1 MRAAHLKARGIW
13 IAAWLV
19 VLAAALSCVHWG
31 QPPGGAFA
39 ATRWKPQLG
48 VPEWWDTDMRGLMPS
63 RIILLYNSGGMP
75 AWTADR
81 LKYYVAHVNA
91 DGVPDDWFFD
101 TVLILALTGESQ
113 RSFEPNYGNGP
124 GLAEDWRYY
133 LDNRLFG
140 GLSEMAELEKAV
152 DATSKALSDP
162 AHTIRVVIGI
172 PYPDPRATQF
182 GDLDGKSLDF
192 SRCEDRAAAVRWYL
206 REVSRRWTSSHFEH
220 LRLAG
225 FYWVR
230 EEAPE
235 PDRPLLKLVSNLV
248 GSQLLPFYW
257 IPYFGSEGGSK
268 WRELGFDIAI
278 QQPNYF
284 FYEVPPERIREAA
297 KFAFDQRMG
306 VEMEMD
312 RRVTKSDERRE
323 RYLRYLDGGVDIGYL
338 HSGILAW
345 YDDFA
350 LLECGQSKDLA
361 LRKVYDETH
370 RFVTGRYRKTTSA
383 TLAPLDGTT
392 SPRDKPG

>member
-1 MRAAHLKARGIW
+1 
-13 IAAWLV
+13 
-19 VLAAALSCVHWG
+19 
-31 QPPGGAFA
+31 
-39 ATRWKPQLG
+39 
-48 VPEWWDTDMRGLMPS
+48 MRGLMPS